1 MTKPISIDAKIRTT
15 ESLCRSRGIPLT
27 VQRRTILE
35 TLAARTDHPTADQIY
50 DVVKGLLREV
60 SRTTVYRVLET
71 FVRLGVVTKVS
82 NPHAKARF
90 DADTRRHHHLICLK
104 CDAVA
109 DYVDDRLNGI
119 DLPPAALN
127 GFAMLDYSLSITG
140 ICAACCGEKT
150 PGHP

>member
-1 MTKPISIDAKIRTT
+1 MELPLFVAAKIRTT

-35 TLAARTDHPTADQIY
+35 ILAARTDHPTADQIY
-50 DVVKGLLREV
+50 DVAKDLLRGV

-71 FVRLGVVTKVS
+71 FVRLEVVSKVS
-82 NPHAKARF
+82 NPQAKTRF
-90 DADTRRHHHLICLK
+90 DADTSRHHHLICLK
-104 CDAVA
+104 CDTVA

-119 DLPPAALN
+119 ELPAVALN

-140 ICAACCGEKT
+140 ICDACSGEKARGC
-150 PGHP
+150 P